1 MLCPEALLLQY
12 VNPMAM
18 LGWAVS
24 RASSISTL
32 GLCHSVQGTAGELE
46 QDLGL
51 PPGGL
56 EYVCAGINHLSFYL
70 ELVHSG
76 RDMYP
81 ELLAK
86 EDIPEWN
93 RVRYEVLHH
102 FGYFCTESS
111 EHLAEYVPWFIKQA
125 RPELVGTFNV
135 PLDEYPRR
143 CELQIAEWEELRH
156 SLENGVA
163 PATARSNEYGARI
176 VHALE
181 TGEPFTFNANV
192 MNDGTDRQ
200 PPGVLRRGALYR
212 RRERRLATAR
222 RCPAAAARRVDPD
235 QRQRPGLDRRG
246 SSDRQTGARLP
257 RSHARIHT
265 PPRSSRSG
273 RSTSWSI
280 ASWRPTASLSRFS
293 VRRGPCPARDNAVVQ
308 KYVLSELDS
317 GERVISERVPSVRSV
332 AIGFWIGAGSRDETD
347 AKAGVSH
354 FIEHLLFKGSRA
366 YTAQQIAEIFDGLG
380 GELNAATSREHT
392 MVYARVPD
400 AQVQT
405 ALNVMTDMVFAPGFT
420 DLDSEREV
428 VLEEIAM
435 YEDTPQE
442 LVHDLFSEAVFGR
455 HALGRPVIGT
465 ADVISSVTKRVLST
479 YHRQMYAGGNVV
491 IAAAGNVEHNK
502 FIRMLARA
510 QSQQR
515 PPAGGPRVRRPLV
528 KAPPPDFRFA
538 KKDTEQY
545 HVCVGAPGIARS
557 DPRRFAASILDS
569 ILGGSASSR
578 LFQEIREKRGMAYSV
593 YSFASQYTDTGLVG
607 IYVGTREEN
616 LGPCVEIAS
625 EQLLDIAHGN
635 VRPEEIARAKEN
647 LKGRIMLS
655 MESTSNRMT
664 RLGKSLITDTELLSF
679 ERIIAEIEAVEPEEV
694 AELAEHLFAPEKLS
708 ISGIGPSERVFRAAA
723 RRINPA
729 VLVRAA

>member
-1 MLCPEALLLQY
+1 
-12 VNPMAM
+12 
-18 LGWAVS
+18 
-24 RASSISTL
+24 
-32 GLCHSVQGTAGELE
+32 
-46 QDLGL
+46 
-51 PPGGL
+51 
-56 EYVCAGINHLSFYL
+56 
-70 ELVHSG
+70 
-76 RDMYP
+76 
-81 ELLAK
+81 
-86 EDIPEWN
+86 
-93 RVRYEVLHH
+93 
-102 FGYFCTESS
+102 
-111 EHLAEYVPWFIKQA
+111 
-125 RPELVGTFNV
+125 
-135 PLDEYPRR
+135 
-143 CELQIAEWEELRH
+143 
-156 SLENGVA
+156 
-163 PATARSNEYGARI
+163 
-176 VHALE
+176 
-181 TGEPFTFNANV
+181 
-192 MNDGTDRQ
+192 
-200 PPGVLRRGALYR
+200 
-212 RRERRLATAR
+212 
-222 RCPAAAARRVDPD
+222 
-235 QRQRPGLDRRG
+235 
-246 SSDRQTGARLP
+246 
-257 RSHARIHT
+257 
-265 PPRSSRSG
+265 
-273 RSTSWSI
+273 
-280 ASWRPTASLSRFS
+280 
-293 VRRGPCPARDNAVVQ
+293 VQ

-332 AIGFWIGAGSRDETD
+332 ALGFWIGAGSRDETE

-354 FIEHLLFKGSRA
+354 FIEHLLFKGSGA

-400 AQVQT
+400 AHVQT
-405 ALNVMTDMVFAPGFT
+405 ALDVMTDMVFAPGFT

-442 LVHDLFSEAVFGR
+442 LVHDLFSQAVFGR

-491 IAAAGNVEHNK
+491 IAAAGNIEHNK
-502 FIRMLARA
+502 FMRMLGRA

-515 PPAGGPRVRRPLV
+515 PPAGGPRIRRPLV

-538 KKDTEQY
+538 KKETEQY
-545 HVCVGAPGIARS
+545 HVCLGAPGISRS

-616 LGPCVEIAS
+616 LGPCVEIAG
-625 EQLLDIAHGN
+625 EQLLDIAAGN
-635 VRPEEIARAKEN
+635 LRPEEISRAKEN

-679 ERIIAEIEAVEPEEV
+679 ERIIAEIQAVEPEEV
-694 AELAEHLFAPEKLS
+694 AELAGLLFTPEKLS

-729 VLVRAA
+729 VLARAA